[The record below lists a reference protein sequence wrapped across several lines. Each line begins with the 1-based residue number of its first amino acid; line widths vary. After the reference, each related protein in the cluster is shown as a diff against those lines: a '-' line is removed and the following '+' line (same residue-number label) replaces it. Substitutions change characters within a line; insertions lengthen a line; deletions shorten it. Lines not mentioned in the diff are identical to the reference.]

1 MVSTLTV
8 WECHLHH
15 MIESTDL
22 TITWICATCD
32 TPNYSTSLSD
42 TYISETS
49 NQFDALTNLDAITAA
64 TLDSPT
70 NQSSLN
76 SRSSVASSSD
86 IGSPL
91 QRSSPIKRPSR
102 RKNASRPLKIL
113 TSNLQSLNAKKEVF
127 WESVDS
133 CQPDLIIANET
144 WLKPD
149 QLNSEMMP
157 PGFNTPIRRDRAD
170 GYGGVMIAT
179 KQDLIDGEIKLETE
193 CEIVATKVELYQQQ
207 PLIIMSAYRPTNN
220 DLTYTQN
227 LCQIIRN
234 IVAKFPSATI
244 WLSGDLNLPDISW
257 SNDSIIGH
265 QYKRSINECFL
276 STFHDLGLTQIVDF
290 CTRQDRTLD
299 LFLTN
304 RPSLISKCSPL
315 PGVSDHEMVLTV
327 SDVRT
332 KRQKPVPRKILLWSR
347 ADMAAIKSQLS
358 DFATAFTSNNTVNTP
373 VDTLL
378 KPICKVF
385 LLTVCHPK

>member
-1 MVSTLTV
+1 MCPSIHVVYAATPYDGLVPGWPWLVDTCNT
-8 WECHLHH
+8 WFH
-15 MIESTDL
+15 TDCMGMSSSSYDRINRSD
-22 TITWICATCD
+22 ITWICATCD

-49 NQFDALTNLDAITAA
+49 NQFDALSNLDAITAA
-64 TLDSPT
+64 TLDST

-86 IGSPL
+86 FGSPL

-133 CQPDLIIANET
+133 CQPDLIIANEI

-157 PGFNTPIRRDRAD
+157 PGFNTPIRQDR
-170 GYGGVMIAT
+170 GGVMIAT
-179 KQDLIDGEIKLETE
+179 KQDLIDSEIKLETE

-227 LCQIIRN
+227 L
-234 IVAKFPSATI
+234 
-244 WLSGDLNLPDISW
+244 LSNHS
-257 SNDSIIGH
+257 
-265 QYKRSINECFL
+265 
-276 STFHDLGLTQIVDF
+276 
-290 CTRQDRTLD
+290 
-299 LFLTN
+299 
-304 RPSLISKCSPL
+304 
-315 PGVSDHEMVLTV
+315 
-327 SDVRT
+327 
-332 KRQKPVPRKILLWSR
+332 
-347 ADMAAIKSQLS
+347 
-358 DFATAFTSNNTVNTP
+358 
-373 VDTLL
+373 
-378 KPICKVF
+378 
-385 LLTVCHPK
+385 